1 MEILMILKNVNWVLL
16 LFVLTVT
23 VFCIALFNDS
33 AATKEKTPDQYHLI
47 PIQTIDQEPLS
58 EK

>member
-1 MEILMILKNVNWVLL
+1 MILKNVNWVLL

-47 PIQTIDQEPLS
+47 PIQTTDQEPLS